1 MVCGESAMCK
11 GSPEGSFA
19 SLLVVQVLAAG
30 VDALVDFKHRPGACT
45 CDELGHRACALA
57 VN

>member
-1 MVCGESAMCK
+1 MCGERAMCR

-19 SLLVVQVLAAG
+19 SLLVVQILAAG
-30 VDALVDFKHRPGACT
+30 VDALVNLKYRPGACT
-45 CDELGHRACALA
+45 CDELGHHACALE